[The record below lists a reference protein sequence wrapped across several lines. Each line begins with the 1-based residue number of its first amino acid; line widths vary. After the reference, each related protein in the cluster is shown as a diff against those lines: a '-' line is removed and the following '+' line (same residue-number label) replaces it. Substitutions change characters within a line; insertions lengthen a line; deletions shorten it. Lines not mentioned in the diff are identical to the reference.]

1 MLAVI
6 LFLLRWVAERLL
18 MSWTSYPHNL
28 VPATTVS
35 ALTSPSKLLRTIP
48 RASGHFW
55 NILLC
60 HPVNF
65 LQFPHSRLREVLFC
79 CILTESGNMS
89 LWWRFSSWELAT
101 RLSVVE
107 SFQVLAIGLHRFLI

>member
-1 MLAVI
+1 MLAVT
-6 LFLLRWVAERLL
+6 LFLLLWVAERLL
-18 MSWTSYPHNL
+18 VSWLWDPPNL
-28 VPATTVS
+28 VPTNTVS
-35 ALTSPSKLLRTIP
+35 TLTGPSKLLRTIP
-48 RASGHFW
+48 RASGHFR
-55 NILLC
+55 NILVC